1 MGQCHDHCTPP
12 GATHR
17 NILWAVLVI
26 NAAMFVV
33 EMTAGIGASSSSLQA
48 DALDF
53 LGDSASYLISLIVLT
68 AHLRWRAG
76 AAMLKAASMAIFGFW
91 VLGSTVWYLL
101 NGGVPGAMVM
111 GSIGVL
117 ALIANVVSAALLFGF
132 RAGDS
137 NMRSVWLCSRNDAI
151 GNVAVIFAAGG
162 VSWLGSRWP
171 DAIVAFI
178 MAGLALTA
186 AWQLFHHALADWR
199 HDHRSER
206 EAPAE

>member
-1 MGQCHDHCTPP
+1 MAHNHDHCTPP
-12 GATHR
+12 TATHR
-17 NILWAVLVI
+17 NILWTVLAI
-26 NAAMFVV
+26 NASMFVV
-33 EMTAGIGASSSSLQA
+33 EMSAGIGAGSSALQA

-53 LGDSASYLISLIVLT
+53 LGDSASYIISLIVLT

-76 AAMLKAASMAIFGFW
+76 AALLKAASMTVFGLW

-101 NGGVPGAMVM
+101 QGGVPGALVM
-111 GSIGVL
+111 GSIGTL
-117 ALIANVVSAALLFGF
+117 ALVANVVSAALLFGF
-132 RAGDS
+132 RRGDS

-151 GNVAVIFAAGG
+151 GNVAVILAAGG

-186 AWQLFHHALADWR
+186 AWQLFRHALADWR
-199 HDHRSER
+199 HEHR
-206 EAPAE
+206 APAE

>member
-1 MGQCHDHCTPP
+1 MAHNHDHCTPP
-12 GATHR
+12 TATHR
-17 NILWAVLVI
+17 NILWTVLAI
-26 NAAMFVV
+26 NASMFVV
-33 EMTAGIGASSSSLQA
+33 EMSVGIGAGSSALQA

-53 LGDSASYLISLIVLT
+53 LGDSASYIISLIVLT

-76 AAMLKAASMAIFGFW
+76 AALLKAASMTAFGLW

-101 NGGVPGAMVM
+101 QGGVPGALVM
-111 GSIGVL
+111 GSIGAL
-117 ALIANVVSAALLFGF
+117 ALVANVVSAALLFGF
-132 RAGDS
+132 RRGDS

-151 GNVAVIFAAGG
+151 GNVAVILAAGG

-186 AWQLFHHALADWR
+186 AWQLFRHALADWR
-199 HDHRSER
+199 HEHR
-206 EAPAE
+206 APAE

>member
-1 MGQCHDHCTPP
+1 PP
-12 GATHR
+12 TATHR
-17 NILWAVLVI
+17 NILWTVLAI
-26 NAAMFVV
+26 NASMFVV
-33 EMTAGIGASSSSLQA
+33 EMSAGIGAGSSALQA

-53 LGDSASYLISLIVLT
+53 LGDSASYIISLIVLT

-76 AAMLKAASMAIFGFW
+76 AALLKAASMTVFGLW

-101 NGGVPGAMVM
+101 QGGVPGALVM
-111 GSIGVL
+111 GSIGAL
-117 ALIANVVSAALLFGF
+117 ALVANVVSAALLFGF
-132 RAGDS
+132 RRGDS

-151 GNVAVIFAAGG
+151 GNVAVILAAGG

-186 AWQLFHHALADWR
+186 AWQLFRHALADWR
-199 HDHRSER
+199 HEHR
-206 EAPAE
+206 APAE

>member
-1 MGQCHDHCTPP
+1 MAHNHDHCTPP
-12 GATHR
+12 TATHR
-17 NILWAVLVI
+17 NILWAVLAI
-26 NAAMFVV
+26 NASMFVV
-33 EMTAGIGASSSSLQA
+33 EMSAGIGAGSSALQA

-53 LGDSASYLISLIVLT
+53 LGDSASYIISLIVLT

-76 AAMLKAASMAIFGFW
+76 AALLKAASMTVFGLW

-101 NGGVPGAMVM
+101 QGGVPGALVM
-111 GSIGVL
+111 GSIGAL
-117 ALIANVVSAALLFGF
+117 ALVANVVSAALLFGF
-132 RAGDS
+132 RRGDS

-151 GNVAVIFAAGG
+151 GNVAVILAAGG

-186 AWQLFHHALADWR
+186 AWQLFRHALADWR
-199 HDHRSER
+199 HEHR
-206 EAPAE
+206 APAE

>member
-1 MGQCHDHCTPP
+1 
-12 GATHR
+12 
-17 NILWAVLVI
+17 
-26 NAAMFVV
+26 MFVV
-33 EMTAGIGASSSSLQA
+33 EMSAGIGAGSSALQA

-53 LGDSASYLISLIVLT
+53 LGDSASYIISLIVLT

-76 AAMLKAASMAIFGFW
+76 AALLKAASMTVFGLW

-101 NGGVPGAMVM
+101 QGGVPGALVM
-111 GSIGVL
+111 GSIGAL
-117 ALIANVVSAALLFGF
+117 ALVANVVSAALLFGF
-132 RAGDS
+132 RRGDS

-151 GNVAVIFAAGG
+151 GNVAVILAAGG

-186 AWQLFHHALADWR
+186 AWQLFRHALADWR
-199 HDHRSER
+199 HEHR
-206 EAPAE
+206 APAE

>member
-1 MGQCHDHCTPP
+1 MAHNHDHCTPP
-12 GATHR
+12 TATHR
-17 NILWAVLVI
+17 NILWTLLAI
-26 NAAMFVV
+26 NASMFVV
-33 EMTAGIGASSSSLQA
+33 EMSAGIGAGSSALQA

-53 LGDSASYLISLIVLT
+53 LGDSASYIISLIVLT

-76 AAMLKAASMAIFGFW
+76 AALLKAASMTAFGLW

-101 NGGVPGAMVM
+101 QGGVPGALVM
-111 GSIGVL
+111 GSIGAL
-117 ALIANVVSAALLFGF
+117 ALVANVVSAALLFGF
-132 RAGDS
+132 RRGDS

-151 GNVAVIFAAGG
+151 GNVAVILAAGG

-186 AWQLFHHALADWR
+186 AWQLFRHALADWR
-199 HDHRSER
+199 HEHR
-206 EAPAE
+206 APAE

>member
-1 MGQCHDHCTPP
+1 MAHNHDHCTPP
-12 GATHR
+12 TATHR
-17 NILWAVLVI
+17 NILWTVLAI
-26 NAAMFVV
+26 NASMFVV
-33 EMTAGIGASSSSLQA
+33 EMSAGIGAGSSALQA

-53 LGDSASYLISLIVLT
+53 LGDSASYIISLIVLT

-76 AAMLKAASMAIFGFW
+76 AALLKAASMTVFGLW

-101 NGGVPGAMVM
+101 QGGVPGALVM
-111 GSIGVL
+111 GSIGTL
-117 ALIANVVSAALLFGF
+117 ALVANVVSAALLFGF
-132 RAGDS
+132 RRGDS

-151 GNVAVIFAAGG
+151 GNVAVIAAAGG

-186 AWQLFHHALADWR
+186 AWQLFRHALADWR
-199 HDHRSER
+199 HEHR
-206 EAPAE
+206 APAE

>member
-1 MGQCHDHCTPP
+1 MAHNHDHCTPP
-12 GATHR
+12 TATHR
-17 NILWAVLVI
+17 NILWTVLAI
-26 NAAMFVV
+26 NASMFVV
-33 EMTAGIGASSSSLQA
+33 EMSAGIGAGSSALQA

-53 LGDSASYLISLIVLT
+53 LGDSASYIISLIVLT

-76 AAMLKAASMAIFGFW
+76 AALLKAASMTAFGLW

-101 NGGVPGAMVM
+101 QGGVPGALVM
-111 GSIGVL
+111 GSIGAL
-117 ALIANVVSAALLFGF
+117 ALVANVVSAALLFGF
-132 RAGDS
+132 RRGDS

-151 GNVAVIFAAGG
+151 GNVAVIAAAGG

-186 AWQLFHHALADWR
+186 AWQLFRHALADWR
-199 HDHRSER
+199 HEHR
-206 EAPAE
+206 APAE

>member
-1 MGQCHDHCTPP
+1 MAHNHDHCTPP
-12 GATHR
+12 TATHR
-17 NILWAVLVI
+17 NILWTVLAI
-26 NAAMFVV
+26 NASMFVV
-33 EMTAGIGASSSSLQA
+33 EMSAGIGAGSSALQA

-53 LGDSASYLISLIVLT
+53 LGDSASYIISLIVLT

-76 AAMLKAASMAIFGFW
+76 AALLKAASMTVFGLW

-101 NGGVPGAMVM
+101 QGGVPGALVM
-111 GSIGVL
+111 GSIGAL
-117 ALIANVVSAALLFGF
+117 ALVANVVSAALLFGF
-132 RAGDS
+132 RRGDS

-151 GNVAVIFAAGG
+151 GNVAVILAAGG

-186 AWQLFHHALADWR
+186 AWQLFRHALADWR
-199 HDHRSER
+199 HEHR
-206 EAPAE
+206 APAE

>member
-1 MGQCHDHCTPP
+1 MAHNHDHCTPP
-12 GATHR
+12 TATHR
-17 NILWAVLVI
+17 NILWTVLAI
-26 NAAMFVV
+26 NASMFVV
-33 EMTAGIGASSSSLQA
+33 EMSAGIGAGSSALQA

-53 LGDSASYLISLIVLT
+53 LGDSASYIISLIVLT

-76 AAMLKAASMAIFGFW
+76 AALLKAASMIAFGLW

-101 NGGVPGAMVM
+101 QGGVPGALVM
-111 GSIGVL
+111 GSIGAL
-117 ALIANVVSAALLFGF
+117 ALVANVVSAALLFGF
-132 RAGDS
+132 RRGDS

-151 GNVAVIFAAGG
+151 GNVAVILAAGG

-186 AWQLFHHALADWR
+186 AWQLFRHALADWR
-199 HDHRSER
+199 HEHR
-206 EAPAE
+206 APAE